1 MEERTLNKDWLITIV
16 LWFFLWVFWAHRFY
30 NWKIGTGFL
39 MLFTLGWLWI
49 WALIDWIIIIF
60 WGFKNADGTAISI
73 KTLANSETTNNSSN
87 TPIKQG
93 SVDEL

>member
-1 MEERTLNKDWLITIV
+1 MEEKSINKDWIITII

-30 NWKIGTGFL
+30 NWKIWTGFL

-60 WGFKNADGTAISI
+60 WGFKNSEGKVISVKI
-73 KTLANSETTNNSSN
+73 
-87 TPIKQG
+87 
-93 SVDEL
+93 